1 MGKYDKPPVHQAGPG
16 TTEQVTQ
23 HVATHYLKKSA
34 LEDLLKSLFPNH
46 ENFDIKMR
54 GDLWIFTAPKKVN
67 ERYP

>member
-1 MGKYDKPPVHQAGPG
+1 MATDNISMTTNNTSMGKYDKPPVHQAGPG

-46 ENFDIKMR
+46 ENFDIK
-54 GDLWIFTAPKKVN
+54 V
-67 ERYP
+67 